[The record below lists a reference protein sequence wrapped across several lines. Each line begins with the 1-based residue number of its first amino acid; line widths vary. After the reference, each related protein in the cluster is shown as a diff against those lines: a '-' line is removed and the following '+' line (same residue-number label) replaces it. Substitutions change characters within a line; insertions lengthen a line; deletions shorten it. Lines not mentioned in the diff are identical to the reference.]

1 MLPLIARTTKARRP
15 YRPVVYGCVQLV
27 AVREGSAILSGE
39 FGQRPIN
46 IGDVLLIGANV
57 ACGAEPEGQVTV
69 TTVYLDPDY
78 AVDQFY
84 WQHTGL
90 LLDRLEAHDM
100 AALVFSE
107 SVQLLRLGERRLG
120 ELVPWLDEL
129 AELSRAGHPS
139 ESFTRMQVLWFL
151 LVDAI
156 CPYMKTVPVPEVVA
170 QSAKARP
177 RWLGNRRLAD
187 PVRVEALTVRDALHG
202 NIARRWLLRDLAEMV
217 HLSPKQL
224 ARVFAVAY
232 GRTPCAY
239 LARLRVEAMARLLR
253 EENLTVDAA
262 AHRVGWGR
270 TQASNIFARHVG
282 VTPGRYRLYGVRA
295 RLWETA
301 RTYLLRHVRHD
312 PRTGNDHDNPK
323 RTTAGRAVASLRSAR
338 DRSRR

>member
-202 NIARRWLLRDLAEMV
+202 NIARRWYV
-217 HLSPKQL
+217 
-224 ARVFAVAY
+224 ARSCGDGASVSEATRPRVRRGLWQDALCVSCEAA
-232 GRTPCAY
+232 GGGDGATA
-239 LARLRVEAMARLLR
+239 ARR
-253 EENLTVDAA
+253 EP
-262 AHRVGWGR
+262 HRGCCR
-270 TQASNIFARHVG
+270 A
-282 VTPGRYRLYGVRA
+282 PGRMGANPSLEHIRPA
-295 RLWETA
+295 RRRHAGPVPPLWSPSAAVGNGAHLPTEA
-301 RTYLLRHVRHD
+301 RPSRPENRQ
-312 PRTGNDHDNPK
+312 
-323 RTTAGRAVASLRSAR
+323 RS
-338 DRSRR
+338 